1 MKKKYTSLL
10 ICTIT
15 LLFLIQ
21 FFIYTKEITNAFF
34 DGTILF
40 IKNLLPNIFL
50 FFIIS
55 DILNNYNIINYLSLI
70 FGNIFSKLFKVSK
83 EGTYV
88 FFMSM
93 LSGFPGNSKF
103 IKELL
108 DNNRINEQD
117 ATKLLTF
124 THFSNPLFIISTIG
138 INFLHDKKI
147 GFIILIS
154 HFITNIIIGLL
165 FRNIYKCENKILLK
179 KESIS
184 LPFIPLLKNS
194 ISNTFNGLMVIYGI
208 IIFFFILTTII
219 NINLKLDYFHQTLL
233 NGFIEMT
240 NGLNMIKNLNFS
252 IDIKASLM
260 AFFISFGG
268 FSVHMQVMSMLSNYK
283 INYFIYFIARL
294 LHASISALLVFFR
307 MIYH

>member
-83 EGTYV
+83 EGTFV

-108 DNNRINEQD
+108 DNNRISEQD

-138 INFLHDKKI
+138 INFLNDKKI

-165 FRNIYKCENKILLK
+165 FRNIYKSENKILLK

-184 LPFIPLLKNS
+184 LPFIPLLKTS
-194 ISNTFNGLMVIYGI
+194 IANTFNSLIVIYGI

-240 NGLNMIKNLNFS
+240 NGINMIKNLNFS
-252 IDIKASLM
+252 IDIKAPLM
-260 AFFISFGG
+260 TFFISFGG

-294 LHASISALLVFFR
+294 LHASISALLVLF
-307 MIYH
+307 MIIY

>member
-1 MKKKYTSLL
+1 
-10 ICTIT
+10 
-15 LLFLIQ
+15 
-21 FFIYTKEITNAFF
+21 
-34 DGTILF
+34 
-40 IKNLLPNIFL
+40 
-50 FFIIS
+50 
-55 DILNNYNIINYLSLI
+55 
-70 FGNIFSKLFKVSK
+70 
-83 EGTYV
+83 
-88 FFMSM
+88 MSM

-108 DNNRINEQD
+108 DNNRISEQD

-138 INFLHDKKI
+138 INFLNDKKI

-165 FRNIYKCENKILLK
+165 FRNIYKSENKTLLK

-194 ISNTFNGLMVIYGI
+194 ISNTFNSIMVIYGI

-294 LHASISALLVFFR
+294 LHSSISALLVFF
-307 MIYH
+307 MIIYY

>member
-15 LLFLIQ
+15 LLFLTQ

-40 IKNLLPNIFL
+40 VKNLLPNIFL

-55 DILNNYNIINYLSLI
+55 DILNNYNIINYLSPL
-70 FGNIFSKLFKVSK
+70 GNVFSKLFKVSK

-108 DNNRINEQD
+108 DNNRISEQD
-117 ATKLLTF
+117 ANKLLTF

-138 INFLHDKKI
+138 INFLNDKKI

-154 HFITNIIIGLL
+154 HFLTNIILGLL
-165 FRNIYKCENKILLK
+165 FRNIYKSENKTLLK

-194 ISNTFNGLMVIYGI
+194 ISNTFNSLMVIYGI
-208 IIFFFILTTII
+208 IIFFFILTTIL
-219 NINLKLDYFHQTLL
+219 NLNLNLDYFHQTLL

-268 FSVHMQVMSMLSNYK
+268 LSIHMQVMSMLSNYK
-283 INYFIYFIARL
+283 INYFVYLIARL
-294 LHASISALLVFFR
+294 LHASISSLLVYFTI
-307 MIYH
+307 IYY

>member
-15 LLFLIQ
+15 LLFLTQ

-40 IKNLLPNIFL
+40 VKNLLPNIFL

-55 DILNNYNIINYLSLI
+55 DILNNYNIINYLSPL
-70 FGNIFSKLFKVSK
+70 GNVFSKLFKVSK

-108 DNNRINEQD
+108 DNNRISEQD
-117 ATKLLTF
+117 ANKLLTF

-138 INFLHDKKI
+138 INFLNNKKI
-147 GFIILIS
+147 GFIILIC
-154 HFITNIIIGLL
+154 HFITNIILGLL
-165 FRNIYKCENKILLK
+165 FRNIYKSENKTLLK

-194 ISNTFNGLMVIYGI
+194 ISNTFNSLMVIYGI

-268 FSVHMQVMSMLSNYK
+268 LSIHMQVMSMLSNYK
-283 INYFIYFIARL
+283 INYFVYLIARL
-294 LHASISALLVFFR
+294 LHASISSLLVFLII
-307 MIYH
+307 IYY

>member
-15 LLFLIQ
+15 LLFLTQ

-40 IKNLLPNIFL
+40 VKNLLPNIFL

-55 DILNNYNIINYLSLI
+55 DILNNYNIINYLSPL
-70 FGNIFSKLFKVSK
+70 GNVFSKLFKVSK

-103 IKELL
+103 VKELL
-108 DNNRINEQD
+108 DNNRISEQD

-124 THFSNPLFIISTIG
+124 THFSNPLFIVSTIG
-138 INFLHDKKI
+138 INFLNDKKI

-165 FRNIYKCENKILLK
+165 FRNIYKSENKTLLK

-194 ISNTFNGLMVIYGI
+194 ISNTFNSLMVIYGI

-219 NINLKLDYFHQTLL
+219 NINLKLDYSHQTLL

-252 IDIKASLM
+252 INIKASLM
-260 AFFISFGG
+260 TFFISFGG
-268 FSVHMQVMSMLSNYK
+268 LSIHMQVMSMLSNYK
-283 INYFIYFIARL
+283 INYFVYLIARL
-294 LHASISALLVFFR
+294 LHASISSLLVFLII
-307 MIYH
+307 IYY

>member
-15 LLFLIQ
+15 LLFLTQ

-40 IKNLLPNIFL
+40 VKNLLPNIFL

-55 DILNNYNIINYLSLI
+55 DILNNYNIINYLSPL
-70 FGNIFSKLFKVSK
+70 GNVFSKLFKVSK

-108 DNNRINEQD
+108 DNNRISEQD
-117 ATKLLTF
+117 ANKLLTF

-138 INFLHDKKI
+138 INFLNNKKI
-147 GFIILIS
+147 GFIILIC
-154 HFITNIIIGLL
+154 HFITNIILGLL
-165 FRNIYKCENKILLK
+165 FRNIYKSENKTLLK

-194 ISNTFNGLMVIYGI
+194 ISNTFNSLMVIYGI
-208 IIFFFILTTII
+208 IIFFFILTTIL
-219 NINLKLDYFHQTLL
+219 NLNLNLDYFHQTLL

-268 FSVHMQVMSMLSNYK
+268 LSIHMQVMSMLSNYK
-283 INYFIYFIARL
+283 INYFVYLIARL
-294 LHASISALLVFFR
+294 LHASISSLLVFLII
-307 MIYH
+307 IYY

>member
-15 LLFLIQ
+15 LLFLTQ

-55 DILNNYNIINYLSLI
+55 DILNNYNIINYLSPL
-70 FGNIFSKLFKVSK
+70 GNIFSKLFKVSK

-117 ATKLLTF
+117 ANKLLTF

-147 GFIILIS
+147 GFIILTS
-154 HFITNIIIGLL
+154 HFLTNIIIGLL
-165 FRNIYKCENKILLK
+165 FRNIYKYENKTLLK

-184 LPFIPLLKNS
+184 LPFITLLKNS
-194 ISNTFNGLMVIYGI
+194 ISNTFNSIIIIYGI

-260 AFFISFGG
+260 TFFISFGG
-268 FSVHMQVMSMLSNYK
+268 FSIHMQVMSMLSNYK

-294 LHASISALLVFFR
+294 LHASISSLLVYFVI
-307 MIYH
+307 IYY

>member
-15 LLFLIQ
+15 LLFLTQ

-55 DILNNYNIINYLSLI
+55 DILNNYNIINYLSPL
-70 FGNIFSKLFKVSK
+70 GNIFSKLFKVSK

-93 LSGFPGNSKF
+93 LSGFPSNSKF

-117 ATKLLTF
+117 ANKLLTF

-165 FRNIYKCENKILLK
+165 FRNIYKCENKTLLK

-194 ISNTFNGLMVIYGI
+194 ISNTFNSIIIIYGI

-260 AFFISFGG
+260 TFFISFGG
-268 FSVHMQVMSMLSNYK
+268 FSIHMQVMSMLSNYK

-294 LHASISALLVFFR
+294 LHASISSLLVYFVI
-307 MIYH
+307 IYY

>member
-15 LLFLIQ
+15 LLFLTQ

-165 FRNIYKCENKILLK
+165 FRNIYKSENKILLK

-194 ISNTFNGLMVIYGI
+194 IASTFNSLMIIYGI

-240 NGLNMIKNLNFS
+240 NGINMIKNLNFN

-260 AFFISFGG
+260 TFFISFGG

-294 LHASISALLVFFR
+294 LHASLSALLVYF
-307 MIYH
+307 MIIY

>member
-15 LLFLIQ
+15 LLFLIE

-55 DILNNYNIINYLSLI
+55 DILNNYNIINYLSP
-70 FGNIFSKLFKVSK
+70 FGIIFSKLFKVSK

-108 DNNRINEQD
+108 DNKRINEQD

-138 INFLHDKKI
+138 INFLHDKKV

-165 FRNIYKCENKILLK
+165 FRNIYKSENKTLLK

-194 ISNTFNGLMVIYGI
+194 ISNTFNSLMVIYGI

-219 NINLKLDYFHQTLL
+219 NINLKLDYFYQALL

-240 NGLNMIKNLNFS
+240 NGINMIKNLNFS

-260 AFFISFGG
+260 TFFISFGG

-294 LHASISALLVFFR
+294 LHASISSLLVFF
-307 MIYH
+307 MIIY

>member
-15 LLFLIQ
+15 LLFLTQ

-40 IKNLLPNIFL
+40 VKNLLPNIFL

-55 DILNNYNIINYLSLI
+55 DILNNYNIINYLSPL
-70 FGNIFSKLFKVSK
+70 GNVFSKLFKVSK

-108 DNNRINEQD
+108 DNNRISEQD
-117 ATKLLTF
+117 ANKLLTF

-138 INFLHDKKI
+138 INFLNNKKI
-147 GFIILIS
+147 GFIILIC
-154 HFITNIIIGLL
+154 HFITNIILGLL
-165 FRNIYKCENKILLK
+165 FRNIYKSENKTLLK

-194 ISNTFNGLMVIYGI
+194 ISNTFNSLMVIYGI

-268 FSVHMQVMSMLSNYK
+268 LSIHMQVMSMLSNYK
-283 INYFIYFIARL
+283 INYFVYLIARL
-294 LHASISALLVFFR
+294 LHASISSLLVYFTI
-307 MIYH
+307 IYY